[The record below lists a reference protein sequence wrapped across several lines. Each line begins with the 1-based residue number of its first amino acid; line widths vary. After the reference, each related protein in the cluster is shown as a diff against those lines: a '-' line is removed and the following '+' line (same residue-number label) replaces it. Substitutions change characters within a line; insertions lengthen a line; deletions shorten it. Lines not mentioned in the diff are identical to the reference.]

1 MNNNLHTIGID
12 VGGSYI
18 KAVLMD
24 HNSHSNVL
32 FSKSEKIRKRNPLI
46 LSEEIITYIL
56 DKASLKYDDVA
67 YVASTGEGEMVRRKT
82 GHFYSM
88 TTHSKGALFFHKD
101 CKTVVD
107 MGALYVRAIK
117 VSSEGRVMDYKMT
130 GQCASGS
137 GQFIENISRYLGLA
151 IEEVGDVSL
160 KSRVPE
166 TPSGICA
173 VLAETDVINMV
184 SRGISTPD
192 IIKGI
197 HLSIAGRV
205 VKLLSSLKAESPVA
219 LTGGMALNKGM
230 VQAIKEL
237 AKEGN
242 YNWEIF
248 TNPGA
253 SFAGAVGAA
262 LWGMFRYNKLKGKS
276 SVFSRV

>member
-1 MNNNLHTIGID
+1 MNNNIYTIGID

-24 HNSHSNVL
+24 HNTRSNVL

-46 LSEEIITYIL
+46 LSEELINYIL
-56 DKASLKYDDVA
+56 DKAGLKYEDAA

-151 IEEVGDVSL
+151 IEEVGDISL
-160 KSRVPE
+160 KSQVPE

-205 VKLLSSLKAESPVA
+205 VKLLSSLKADSPIA

-248 TNPGA
+248 TNPEA

-262 LWGMFRYNKLKGKS
+262 LWGVFRYNKLKEKS
-276 SVFSRV
+276 SVFNLV